1 MLPLIAMQTVTTWAS
16 PEDVWRAF
24 ESVTRW
30 PQTMRGLHE
39 VSVEPEGPL
48 AVGSVIRA
56 MNSTGDKRSERVV
69 ETDPPSHLVLTIDE
83 ADFRSRT
90 DYTIMR
96 GEDGTDIMAVGSI
109 EARGIGQ
116 TVRFLLWRQRMIP
129 MLRTT
134 LRERAQAI
142 IELAERMANER

>member
-1 MLPLIAMQTVTTWAS
+1 MLPLTATQTVTTWAS

-24 ESVTRW
+24 EAVRRW
-30 PQTMRGLHE
+30 PQTHAGLRE
-39 VSVEPEGPL
+39 VSVEPDGPL
-48 AVGSVIRA
+48 AIGSVIRA
-56 MNSTGDKRSERVV
+56 VNSTGDKRSERVV
-69 ETDPPSHLVLTIDE
+69 EAEPPSRLVLAIDD

-90 DYTIMR
+90 EYTVGP
-96 GEDGTDIMAVGSI
+96 GEDGTDIAAVGTL

-116 TVRFLLWRQRMIP
+116 TVRFLLWRERLTP

-142 IELAERMANER
+142 ADLAERMRNER

>member
-24 ESVTRW
+24 EAVTRW
-30 PQTMRGLHE
+30 PQTMRGLRE
-39 VSVEPEGPL
+39 VSLEPDGTFH
-48 AVGSVIRA
+48 VGSIIRA
-56 MNSTGDKRSERVV
+56 VNSTGDKRNERVV
-69 ETDPPSHLVLTIDE
+69 EAEPPSHLVLAIEE

-96 GEDGTDIMAVGSI
+96 GEDGTDIMVVGSL

-116 TVRFLLWRQRMIP
+116 TIRFLLWRQRMIP

-142 IELAERMANER
+142 IDLAERMRNER